1 MKIILEVKKMI
12 NLRNAAQ
19 KALTL
24 SEIVEN
30 KEKISTEEII
40 EKYPDG
46 ITINNLDIV
55 DIRKQTNYVYTFV
68 EEPDC
73 FAYAGTVL
81 KKVFDQLLQAE
92 KGDLKQLRAD
102 LKAQKGLR
110 VKLSTSTTLDDMEVT
125 VVELI

>member
-1 MKIILEVKKMI
+1 MKIILEDKKMI
-12 NLRNAAQ
+12 NLRNEAQ

-24 SEIVEN
+24 SELTEN
-30 KEKISTEEII
+30 RDKISTEEII

-46 ITINNLDIV
+46 ITIINIDLV
-55 DIRKQTNYVYTFV
+55 EIRKQSNYVYTFA
-68 EEPDC
+68 EEPDR

-81 KKVFDQLLQAE
+81 KKVFDKLLTAE

-110 VKLSTSTTLDDMEVT
+110 VKLATAMTLDEMEVT
-125 VVELI
+125 TVELI